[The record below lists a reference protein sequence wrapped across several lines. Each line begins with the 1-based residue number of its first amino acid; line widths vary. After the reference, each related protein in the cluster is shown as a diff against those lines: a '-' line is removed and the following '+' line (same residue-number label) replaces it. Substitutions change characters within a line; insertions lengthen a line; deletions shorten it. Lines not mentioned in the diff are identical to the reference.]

1 MHSDSTEKEKERKNK
16 FQGALRAPRRGG
28 DSRVEGRWG
37 TGMGWVRASGAWA
50 HSLKQ
55 WAADTSHRAP
65 MTAAPQKCSLFSRR
79 LTCQGNSPGDASTP
93 PTILPAVLQPG
104 CKPQSARQITNQDP
118 QGGRALAMLLVRPP
132 LSVSSPQLPRLATH
146 SGPHTWLCCAEWARE
161 HSQRLAGPEEG
172 ARPETRPDGRLTTV
186 GLVGAVGAVRCVVAL
201 RVHFGDTLAVV
212 TGEGAPWTVA

>member
-1 MHSDSTEKEKERKNK
+1 
-16 FQGALRAPRRGG
+16 
-28 DSRVEGRWG
+28 
-37 TGMGWVRASGAWA
+37 MGWVRASGAWA

-104 CKPQSARQITNQDP
+104 CKPQSARQITNHQLVAY
-118 QGGRALAMLLVRPP
+118 QGGRGTGHAPGTSTSECLLPTAPTFSDTLGAPHLAV
-132 LSVSSPQLPRLATH
+132 
-146 SGPHTWLCCAEWARE
+146 LCGVG
-161 HSQRLAGPEEG
+161 QRAQPAAGPEEG